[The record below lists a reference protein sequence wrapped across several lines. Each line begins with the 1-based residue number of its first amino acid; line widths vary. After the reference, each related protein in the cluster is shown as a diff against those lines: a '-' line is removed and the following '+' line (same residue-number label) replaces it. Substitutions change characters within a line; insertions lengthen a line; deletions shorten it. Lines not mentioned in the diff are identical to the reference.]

1 MTAVVNLLPDEDA
14 EELRSSVRDM
24 LADVA
29 PWQDVL
35 GRAESHAFGED
46 AWRLLTK
53 DLGCTVLAVPDG
65 LGGQDATWREVAVVA
80 EEIGRAVTDVPFVAA
95 SVGTAVLLAAGADDL
110 LRELASSGEV
120 AVVATSWADPGLGRG
135 TVRRDSDGFSGT
147 VPLVSGAARSRL
159 LLAFVEDE
167 LVAIR
172 TEDASLTE
180 VVSLDMTNPLVDV
193 VLDRVAGTVVASGT
207 GVAAAREKG
216 RQVAATLLAA
226 ELLGIAEQSFADT
239 ISYVQERRQFGR
251 QIGSYQA
258 VKHRLADGWARLI
271 QGRAVVKYA
280 VECAAADSDD
290 LPVASTSAFL
300 VASSLAVL
308 AAEEMIQLHGGI
320 GFTWEHPAHLYL
332 KRARA
337 DALAGGG
344 SSWHRARLAELVDL

>member
-24 LADVA
+24 IADVA
-29 PWQDVL
+29 PWQEVL
-35 GRAESHAFGED
+35 GRAESHAFGEG

-53 DLGCTVLAVPDG
+53 DLGCAVLAVPDE
-65 LGGQDATWREVAVVA
+65 LGGQGASWREVAVVA

-95 SVGTAVLLAAGADDL
+95 SVGTAVLLASGADDL
-110 LRELASSGEV
+110 LRELATSGEV
-120 AVVATSWADPGLGRG
+120 AVVASSWADPDLGYG
-135 TVRRDSDGFSGT
+135 AVRRDGEGYSGS
-147 VPLVSGAARSRL
+147 VPLVSGAALSSL
-159 LLAFVEDE
+159 LLAFVEDD
-167 LVAIR
+167 LVVIR
-172 TEDASLTE
+172 TADTALTE

-193 VLDRVAGTVVASGT
+193 TLDGVAGTVVASGA
-207 GVAAAREKG
+207 GVAAAREKA
-216 RQVAATLLAA
+216 RQISTTLIAA
-226 ELLGIAEQSFADT
+226 ELLGLAEQSFAGT
-239 ISYVQERRQFGR
+239 LSYVTERRQFGR

-258 VKHRLADGWARLI
+258 IKHRLADEWAELI

-280 VECAAADSDD
+280 VECAATDSDD
-290 LPVASTSAFL
+290 LTIASTTAFL

-344 SSWHRARLAELVDL
+344 TSWHRARLAELVDL